1 MNLYK
6 KYTGKPYSFLAVD
19 ATLASDNPS
28 PFRENLLER
37 IWKLIMTINDKIRDE
52 KLQYDIYKEAAKV
65 SVLSSAK
72 NDKYDHLKGEEI
84 LSSNQRQIV
93 KQTKFTC
100 SWLGTPFGK
109 KQRKMT
115 EDQEKK
121 IKALQNR
128 VEEKFLDINQK
139 TIACLFPKDF

>member
-1 MNLYK
+1 M
-6 KYTGKPYSFLAVD
+6 F
-19 ATLASDNPS
+19 
-28 PFRENLLER
+28 
-37 IWKLIMTINDKIRDE
+37 MIR
-52 KLQYDIYKEAAKV
+52 
-65 SVLSSAK
+65 
-72 NDKYDHLKGEEI
+72 N
-84 LSSNQRQIV
+84 
-93 KQTKFTC
+93 TF
-100 SWLGTPFGK
+100 WK